1 MYKYTFYFT
10 HFLRQADG
18 SYIIPHP
25 TTANKKTGL
34 YTSRSELF
42 MTLGQIHFDDEGRL
56 NVRCEATIGGEAGGG
71 SKAEAEAEVR
81 RK

>member
-1 MYKYTFYFT
+1 
-10 HFLRQADG
+10 
-18 SYIIPHP
+18 
-25 TTANKKTGL
+25 
-34 YTSRSELF
+34 

-71 SKAEAEAEVR
+71 SKAEAEAEIR